1 MPHAHVTAFAGI
13 QGSVTAH
20 QTHSTDSSQNI
31 SHVPLSDGNMLLD
44 PSGQWV
50 IRLRTLAPDTARTL
64 LQVLRDVTPL
74 STQSDSTLIRRI
86 SAYDE
91 SASTNTEL
99 AAELKDGLSALNQLS
114 HKITR
119 SPYAQLSERPMRRTV
134 LLQMATH
141 PLFERLGVRLP
152 AYSAAAI

>member
-1 MPHAHVTAFAGI
+1 MSHTHMTAFAGI

-20 QTHSTDSSQNI
+20 QPHSTDTPKAVSQ
-31 SHVPLSDGNMLLD
+31 VTLADGNMLLD
-44 PSGQWV
+44 PAGQWA
-50 IRLRTLAPDTARTL
+50 IRLRTLSPDIARTL

-74 STQSDSTLIRRI
+74 STQSDSNLIRRI

-91 SASTNTEL
+91 SASRNAAL
-99 AAELKDGLSALNQLS
+99 AAELKEGLHALNQLS

-119 SPYAQLSERPMRRTV
+119 SPYAKLSERPMRRTV
-134 LLQMATH
+134 LLQMAAH